1 MIIFMFISKY
11 WFMKKYTLN
20 LFALLTIFLPVM
32 LFAQEETSLDLF
44 ELQNKGQLVAVNRT
58 ITTVEEGG
66 KKFIRVSELNGEGL
80 VWLPVKAFSSG
91 RIDILMRG
99 KDVLQKSFVGIAFH
113 GLNDS
118 TYDAVYCRP
127 FNFFAQDSVR
137 RIHAIEY
144 IAHPTY
150 TWEKLRTEFNAKYEK
165 AIKDP
170 PDPNGWFRMTLIIE
184 GKTVRAFINDKQE
197 PSLVVEKLGQ
207 QQAGKIGIFT
217 GSGSGGDFE
226 KIRVSYNVK

>member
-1 MIIFMFISKY
+1 MYISKY
-11 WFMKKYTLN
+11 RVMKKN
-20 LFALLTIFLPVM
+20 IRDLFALLIVCLPVM
-32 LFAQEETSLDLF
+32 LFAQEETNLDLV
-44 ELQNKGQLVAVNRT
+44 ELQSKGQLVAVNRT
-58 ITTVEEGG
+58 ITKVEEGG

-80 VWLPVKAFSSG
+80 VWLPGKVFSSG
-91 RIDILMRG
+91 RIEILMRG

-197 PSLVVEKLGQ
+197 PSLVVEKLSQ

-217 GSGSGGDFE
+217 GSGSGGDFD
-226 KIRVSYNVK
+226 KISIWYNAK

>member
-1 MIIFMFISKY
+1 MIFFMFISKY
-11 WFMKKYTLN
+11 WFMKKYTPY
-20 LFALLTIFLPVM
+20 LFALLTVCLPAM
-32 LFAQEETSLDLF
+32 LFAQEETNLDLF
-44 ELQNKGQLVAVNRT
+44 ELQGKGQLVAVNRT

-66 KKFIRVSELNGEGL
+66 KKFIRVSEANGEGL
-80 VWLPVKAFSSG
+80 VWLPVKAFNSG
-91 RIDILMRG
+91 RIEIHMRG

-165 AIKDP
+165 EIKDP

-197 PSLVVEKLGQ
+197 PSLVVEKLSQ

-226 KIRVSYNVK
+226 KIRISYNVK

>member
-1 MIIFMFISKY
+1 
-11 WFMKKYTLN
+11 MKKNKPY
-20 LFALLTIFLPVM
+20 LFALLTVCLPVM
-32 LFAQEETSLDLF
+32 LFAQEETNLNLF
-44 ELQNKGQLVAVNRT
+44 ELQRKGQLVAVNRT
-58 ITTVEEGG
+58 ITAVEEGG
-66 KKFIRVSELNGEGL
+66 KKFIRVSELDDEGL

-91 RIDILMRG
+91 RIEIFMRG
-99 KDVLQKSFVGIAFH
+99 KDVLQKSFVGIVFH

-127 FNFFAQDSVR
+127 FNFFAEDSVR

-165 AIKDP
+165 EIKDP

-184 GKTVRAFINDKQE
+184 GKTVKAFINDKQE
-197 PSLVVEKLGQ
+197 PSLVVEKLSQ
-207 QQAGKIGIFT
+207 QQFGKVGIFT

-226 KIRVSYNVK
+226 KINIRYNAK